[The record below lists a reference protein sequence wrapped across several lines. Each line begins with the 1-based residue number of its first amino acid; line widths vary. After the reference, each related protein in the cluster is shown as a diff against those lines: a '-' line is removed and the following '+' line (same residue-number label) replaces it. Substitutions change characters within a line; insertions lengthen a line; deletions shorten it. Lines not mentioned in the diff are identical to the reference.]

1 MLNISLKRVKCQLII
16 SSKENSLF
24 FELISILSEVK
35 HYNGEDIQNLC
46 TSLGFIQHKNIC
58 KFRGNVH
65 AESRILSE
73 FLTIFIKITHI
84 THHQFGGTSASSC
97 LPESPPEAA
106 KEASLLHNR
115 ICDTDATDA
124 ASIIASGWQ
133 CGSSAIMEDLTSVE

>member
-1 MLNISLKRVKCQLII
+1 MLNISLKCVKCQLII

-73 FLTIFIKITHI
+73 FQTIFIKITHI
-84 THHQFGGTSASSC
+84 ILIINLAAPQPLPASQSHRLRQQKRHRCYIIEFVTLMPLMLPQLLPQGGSA
-97 LPESPPEAA
+97 EAVPSW
-106 KEASLLHNR
+106 K
-115 ICDTDATDA
+115 I
-124 ASIIASGWQ
+124 
-133 CGSSAIMEDLTSVE
+133 